1 VESQEPAIEEKLV
14 PFVEGALAEADRREV
29 LQALPNYPALNHE
42 VKQLRETILLLRTQ
56 AAQGLTYHSSVET
69 PVDQVIDYVT
79 QGDQWSRQ
87 ASRQFQLQMLESGF
101 LADEVALLRE
111 LEQELQQKDEAT
123 HSIPP
128 MSQALKTSIQE
139 AYGKPPEDPAWKRSM
154 AVMLA
159 WMSGLNLKVASAA
172 VAGTAILVGGVSLG
186 RYAHQQIQS
195 TSSSK
200 TVAVASSTASPAA
213 GAASPALVA
222 AAPKGQVALLEEK
235 VHPEDL
241 PRLSRLLWQKQVSHS
256 YRDGQIFVAQGDV
269 ERAWSALSMNEK
281 VATATALKTGPVPED
296 KKTNLLDGII
306 GALPDAKPAAAPSPA
321 TDQGVKSTPK
331 PAKPVVAIAPVPAPA
346 APPAATEVPI
356 RLPAEPEA
364 TRGDNNYAY
373 YRAAEPRD
381 AVPAADRAPEPAPV
395 RTSVQASTRPAPP
408 VVEEVA
414 RPTQMA
420 RLPESTVGNAGSSR
434 VSGSQVGRQRDNR
447 AQGRQNNAPKEQVAP
462 PVQALRQAAG
472 PAPGAGRVETNK
484 PVGQVASGQ
493 VQRSENFTNMKV
505 EAEEPPPVPSD
516 VVVTNAL
523 ETADEGRTKKDK
535 GRPPV
540 PAKAVVTAA
549 PSNQAPAGMRPVPKL
564 PSPSAAGDAGES
576 DGAFKVTAGD
586 PFEVAMLPIAKK
598 LVEDMIGEAKVQ
610 MERQDDGHLLVTIRP
625 ARSLTPQEIE
635 KLRKLIRT
643 KLELKD
649 EDTVVIRQP

>member
-1 VESQEPAIEEKLV
+1 MESQEPAIEEKLV

-69 PVDQVIDYVT
+69 PADQVVDYVL
-79 QGDQWSRQ
+79 QGDQWNRQ

-111 LEQELQQKDEAT
+111 LEQDLQQQVAAAQPV
-123 HSIPP
+123 PP
-128 MSQALKTSIQE
+128 MSQALRASFLE
-139 AYGKPPEDPAWKRSM
+139 AYGKPQEDPAWKRSM

-195 TSSSK
+195 SSSTK
-200 TVAVASSTASPAA
+200 TVAVASPTASPG
-213 GAASPALVA
+213 GATPAPVA
-222 AAPKGQVALLEEK
+222 DAPKGQVALLEEK

-269 ERAWSALSMNEK
+269 ERAWGALSMNEK
-281 VATATALKTGPVPED
+281 VAAATALKTAPVPED

-306 GALPDAKPAAAPSPA
+306 GALPENKPATAPAKASPPTAAPAKAAAKA
-321 TDQGVKSTPK
+321 T
-331 PAKPVVAIAPVPAPA
+331 APPEPDPAPA
-346 APPAATEVPI
+346 AGPAPLPRAAEVAI
-356 RLPAEPEA
+356 HLPAEPEA
-364 TRGDNNYAY
+364 TRVENYSY
-373 YRAAEPRD
+373 YREAQPRD
-381 AVPAADRAPEPAPV
+381 AVPAATRAAEPAPV
-395 RTSVQASTRPAPP
+395 RQATEAVSRPAPP
-408 VVEEVA
+408 VVEEKL

-420 RLPESTVGNAGSSR
+420 RLPEPEAPSAGASR
-434 VSGSQVGRQRDNR
+434 ASGSAEGGQRSRPQVRQSD
-447 AQGRQNNAPKEQVAP
+447 GPKEAVAP
-462 PVQALRQAAG
+462 PVQALAPKAA
-472 PAPGAGRVETNK
+472 PPGGGRVERA
-484 PVGQVASGQ
+484 PVGQVASSQGRR
-493 VQRSENFTNMKV
+493 VESAVNLKV
-505 EAEEPPPVPSD
+505 EADSPDPVPSN
-516 VVVTNAL
+516 VVVSDAL
-523 ETADEGRTKKDK
+523 EAGGEDRAKKDK
-535 GRPPV
+535 GV
-540 PAKAVVTAA
+540 TKPAPSVTAI
-549 PSNQAPAGMRPVPKL
+549 NQVPAGMRPVPKL
-564 PSPSAAGDAGES
+564 PASGAADES
-576 DGAFKVTAGD
+576 DGAFKVKAGD

-598 LVEDMIGEAKVQ
+598 LVEDMVGEAKVQ
-610 MERQDDGHLLVTIRP
+610 MERQEDGHLLVTIRP
-625 ARSLTPQEIE
+625 ARSLTPQEVE